1 MEIIFQII
9 ASSAKVF
16 TEAAVY
22 VIFGFIVAGML
33 RVYIQPDSVAHYFHR
48 GRFRSVLYASLLGV
62 PIPL

>member
-9 ASSAKVF
+9 ASSGKVF

-48 GRFRSVLYASLLGV
+48 GRFKSVLYASLLGV